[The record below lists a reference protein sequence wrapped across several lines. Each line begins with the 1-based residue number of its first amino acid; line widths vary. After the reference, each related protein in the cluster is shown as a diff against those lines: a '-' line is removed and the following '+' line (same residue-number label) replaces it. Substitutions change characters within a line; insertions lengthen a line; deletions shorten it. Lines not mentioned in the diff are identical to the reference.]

1 MKLNKGMILGAMFIG
16 AIALTGCSN
25 TEVTS
30 DSNEMTEEVKI
41 SYSDLVNNKYEN
53 YEYKTK
59 GDVAKDTVRK
69 NKCNSDA
76 TNEEVEEL
84 LNKFMEGYYDKNKFI
99 ISTAVT
105 SGDYIHITFIYKNR
119 EYAENYDGDTIKEES
134 EKLGEYLKNK
144 YYEEENIYIETV
156 GINVRDDFEDML
168 FHIRIY

>member
-1 MKLNKGMILGAMFIG
+1 MKLNKGMILVAIFIG
-16 AIALTGCSN
+16 AIALIGCSN

-59 GDVAKDTVRK
+59 GEIAKDTIRK

-99 ISTAVT
+99 IRTYAT
-105 SGDYIHITFIYKNR
+105 SGDNINITFIYKNR
-119 EYAENYDGDTIKEES
+119 EYVENYDGDTIKEES

-144 YYEEENIYIETV
+144 YYEEENIYIESV
-156 GINVRDDFEDML
+156 GIKVKDDFENML